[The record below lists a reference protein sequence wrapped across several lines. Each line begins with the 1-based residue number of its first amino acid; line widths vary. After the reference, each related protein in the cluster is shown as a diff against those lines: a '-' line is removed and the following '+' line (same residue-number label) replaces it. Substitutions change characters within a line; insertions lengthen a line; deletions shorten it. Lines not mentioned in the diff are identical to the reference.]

1 MQFSADACADVVEVG
16 NLYGSGMGCHGN
28 ILLKINGGQERQKL
42 WEEGVGEAET
52 ECLILWLVV
61 LELLVG
67 GWWWLPDDL
76 SNMFTL
82 ST

>member
-1 MQFSADACADVVEVG
+1 MEW
-16 NLYGSGMGCHGN
+16 
-28 ILLKINGGQERQKL
+28 NGLPWKHFIENQWGAGEAEIV

>member
-1 MQFSADACADVVEVG
+1 MD
-16 NLYGSGMGCHGN
+16 CHGN
-28 ILLKINGGQERQKL
+28 ILLKINGGRRGRNRKPNL
-42 WEEGVGEAET
+42 VLEEGVREAER

-76 SNMFTL
+76 SNVFTL

>member
-1 MQFSADACADVVEVG
+1 M
-16 NLYGSGMGCHGN
+16 
-28 ILLKINGGQERQKL
+28 